1 MNVTIQLPTSTESPP
16 LRDHAERELRF
27 ALTRFTDEITTL
39 RLRLVDE
46 NGPRG
51 GIDQRCLVHVVL
63 RAEGPVSVEGV
74 GSDAHAVIHDVVAR
88 AARTVARRISR
99 ARETRITTAPFAQL
113 DD

>member
-1 MNVTIQLPTSTESPP
+1 MNITIQLPTSTESPV
-16 LRDHAERELRF
+16 LRDHADRELRF
-27 ALTRFTDEITTL
+27 ALTRFTNEITTI

-63 RAEGPVSVEGV
+63 RTGPVSVEGV